1 MNPRKPEL
9 AKSFLLWLTD
19 QTISFP
25 CFCKKSTAPPHL
37 VEKGCGFFVQYCAAS
52 ALFSCNCSLSAIN
65 AINSLF
71 VGLPLVLLT
80 V

>member
-19 QTISFP
+19 QAISFL
-25 CFCKKSTAPPHL
+25 CFRKKSTAPPHL
-37 VEKGCGFFVQYCAAS
+37 VDKGCGFLSQYCAAS
-52 ALFSCNCSLSAIN
+52 ALLSCNCSLSAMR
-65 AINSLF
+65 AMNSLL
-71 VGLPLVLLT
+71 VGFPLVLLT

>member
-19 QTISFP
+19 QTISFL
-25 CFCKKSTAPPHL
+25 CFRKKSTASPHL
-37 VEKGCGFFVQYCAAS
+37 VEMGCGFLSQYCAAS

-65 AINSLF
+65 AMNSEL
-71 VGLPLVLLT
+71 VGFPLVFDT